1 VNIHQHARLTPWG
14 RASLVARLQAG
25 EKVSMVAR
33 SLDVSRHTV
42 YKWRR
47 RFLQEGESGLRDRSS
62 RPHSSPRRISQTI
75 VRAIHAKRAA
85 RWSSIRIAR
94 SLEIPLSTVLRTL
107 KRAGLSRLPPLQ
119 PRVPV
124 VRYERARAGEL
135 LHLDT
140 KKLARITRVGKRIHG
155 DPRHRRKHTGWET
168 LYVAI
173 DDATRLAYL
182 EVLSDE
188 RGQTAR
194 GFLQRAA
201 HWYEQQ
207 GIRTE
212 RVMTDNGKNFIAKD
226 FTRALSELGA
236 RHVRTRPYT
245 PRTNGKAE
253 RLIQTC
259 LREWAYAEAY
269 PTSEVRTAAL
279 DLFLAYYNQERP
291 HLGIRGLSP
300 QQRLQELRC
309 EQRP

>member
-1 VNIHQHARLTPWG
+1 MNIHQHARLSPWG
-14 RASLVARLQAG
+14 RASLIARLQAG
-25 EKVSMVAR
+25 EKVSMVAS
-33 SLDVSRHTV
+33 SLGISRQTV

-47 RFLQEGESGLRDRSS
+47 RFLQEGESGLRDRTS
-62 RPHSSPRRISQTI
+62 RPHTSPRRLSEMS

-94 SLEIPLSTVLRTL
+94 SLEIPLSTVIRTL
-107 KRAGLSRLPPLQ
+107 KREGLSRLPSLQ
-119 PRVPV
+119 PLVPV
-124 VRYERARAGEL
+124 VRYERARPGEL
-135 LHLDT
+135 LHMDT

-182 EVLSDE
+182 EVLNDE
-188 RGQTAR
+188 RGLTAR
-194 GFLQRAA
+194 GFLQRAT
-201 HWYEQQ
+201 HWYQTQ

-212 RVMTDNGKNFIAKD
+212 RVMTDNGKNFIAKV
-226 FTRALSELGA
+226 FTQALSEMGA

-259 LREWAYAEAY
+259 LREWAYADAY
-269 PTSEVRTAAL
+269 PTSQVRTAAL
-279 DLFLAYYNQERP
+279 DRFLAYYNQERP

-300 QQRLQELRC
+300 QQRLKEFMC